1 MSIRDEVLSSS
12 EILDVRGSAVRSLDH
27 IKELEGGQESLNA
40 FLAIADPEDLEPYDR
55 GPLAGVMVALK
66 DNICTKG
73 LPTTCG
79 SSMLKGYRSPYE
91 ATVVKKLRRAGG
103 LIAGKTNLDEFG
115 MGSSTENSAF
125 GPTLNPVDR
134 SLVPGG
140 SSGGSAAAVA
150 AGYVRIAL
158 GSDTGGSVRQPAA
171 FCGVVGIK
179 PTYGRVSR
187 YGLIAFASSL
197 DQIGTIGAT
206 VLEASLLLEIVS
218 GHDARDSTSAQKPVP
233 SYKDAVVEGVE
244 GMVIGIPTEYFPE
257 QLDPS
262 VRALLDEACERLID
276 AGAEV
281 RPVSLPHTEFAIPC
295 YYVLATAEAS
305 SNLARYDGVRF
316 GVRVPAEGLE
326 RMYEGTRGN
335 FGSEVKRRIML
346 GTYVLSSGYYDAY
359 YGTAQR
365 TRASIAHDFKAA
377 FSEVDVLLTPTSP
390 TPAFPLGERVLD
402 PVAMYLSDVFTV
414 TANLAGIPGLS
425 VPIGTVGGL
434 PLGAQLLGPWW
445 GENRIIAAAGALEA
459 SYQEDT

>member
-66 DNICTKG
+66 DNICTKV

-365 TRASIAHDFKAA
+365 TRASIAHDFKTA
-377 FSEVDVLLTPTSP
+377 FSEVDVLFTPTSP

-445 GENRIIAAAGALEA
+445 GENHIIAAAGALEA
-459 SYQEDT
+459 SYKEDT

>member
-276 AGAEV
+276 AGAEG

-335 FGSEVKRRIML
+335 FGAEVKRRIML

-365 TRASIAHDFKAA
+365 TRASIAHDFKTA

-425 VPIGTVGGL
+425 VPIGMVGGL

-459 SYQEDT
+459 SYEEDT

>member
-206 VLEASLLLEIVS
+206 VLEASLLLEIGS

-365 TRASIAHDFKAA
+365 TRASIAHDFKTA

-390 TPAFPLGERVLD
+390 SPAFPLGERVLD

-459 SYQEDT
+459 SYEEDT

>member
-206 VLEASLLLEIVS
+206 VLEASLLLEIGS

-365 TRASIAHDFKAA
+365 TRASIAHDFKTA
-377 FSEVDVLLTPTSP
+377 FSEVDVLFTPTSP

-425 VPIGTVGGL
+425 GPIGTVGGV

-459 SYQEDT
+459 SYEEDT

>member
-335 FGSEVKRRIML
+335 FGAEVKRRIML

-365 TRASIAHDFKAA
+365 TRASIAHDFKTA

-390 TPAFPLGERVLD
+390 TPAFPLGERILD

-459 SYQEDT
+459 SYEEDT

>member
-150 AGYVRIAL
+150 AGDVRIAL

-365 TRASIAHDFKAA
+365 TRASIAHDFKTA
-377 FSEVDVLLTPTSP
+377 FSEVDVLFTPTSP

>member
-91 ATVVKKLRRAGG
+91 ATVVKRLRRAGG

-365 TRASIAHDFKAA
+365 TRASIAHDFKTA

-425 VPIGTVGGL
+425 VPIGMVGGL

-459 SYQEDT
+459 S

>member
-91 ATVVKKLRRAGG
+91 ATVVKKLLRAGG

-365 TRASIAHDFKAA
+365 TRASIAHDFKTA
-377 FSEVDVLLTPTSP
+377 FSEVDVLFTPTSP

-445 GENRIIAAAGALEA
+445 GETRIIAAAGALEA
-459 SYQEDT
+459 SYEEDT

>member
-91 ATVVKKLRRAGG
+91 ATVVKRLRRAGG

-335 FGSEVKRRIML
+335 FGAEVKRRIML

-365 TRASIAHDFKAA
+365 TRASIAHDFKTA
-377 FSEVDVLLTPTSP
+377 FSEVDVLFTPTSP

-445 GENRIIAAAGALEA
+445 GETRIIAAAGALEA
-459 SYQEDT
+459 SYEEDT

>member
-335 FGSEVKRRIML
+335 FGAEVKRRIML
-346 GTYVLSSGYYDAY
+346 GTYVLSSWYYDAY

-365 TRASIAHDFKAA
+365 TRASIAHDFKTA

-459 SYQEDT
+459 SYEEDT

>member
-134 SLVPGG
+134 SLFPGG

-365 TRASIAHDFKAA
+365 TRASIAHDFKTA
-377 FSEVDVLLTPTSP
+377 FSEVDVLFTPTSP

-459 SYQEDT
+459 SYEEDT

>member
-365 TRASIAHDFKAA
+365 TRASIAHDFKTA
-377 FSEVDVLLTPTSP
+377 FSEVDVLFTPTSP

-459 SYQEDT
+459 SYQEET

>member
-365 TRASIAHDFKAA
+365 TRASIAHDLKTA
-377 FSEVDVLLTPTSP
+377 FSEVDVLFTPTSP

-445 GENRIIAAAGALEA
+445 GENRIIAAADALEA

>member
-158 GSDTGGSVRQPAA
+158 GSDRGGSVR
-171 FCGVVGIK
+171 
-179 PTYGRVSR
+179 
-187 YGLIAFASSL
+187 
-197 DQIGTIGAT
+197 
-206 VLEASLLLEIVS
+206 
-218 GHDARDSTSAQKPVP
+218 
-233 SYKDAVVEGVE
+233 
-244 GMVIGIPTEYFPE
+244 
-257 QLDPS
+257 
-262 VRALLDEACERLID
+262 
-276 AGAEV
+276 
-281 RPVSLPHTEFAIPC
+281 
-295 YYVLATAEAS
+295 
-305 SNLARYDGVRF
+305 
-316 GVRVPAEGLE
+316 
-326 RMYEGTRGN
+326 
-335 FGSEVKRRIML
+335 
-346 GTYVLSSGYYDAY
+346 
-359 YGTAQR
+359 
-365 TRASIAHDFKAA
+365 
-377 FSEVDVLLTPTSP
+377 
-390 TPAFPLGERVLD
+390 
-402 PVAMYLSDVFTV
+402 
-414 TANLAGIPGLS
+414 
-425 VPIGTVGGL
+425 
-434 PLGAQLLGPWW
+434 
-445 GENRIIAAAGALEA
+445 
-459 SYQEDT
+459 

>member
-365 TRASIAHDFKAA
+365 TRASIAHDFKTA

-390 TPAFPLGERVLD
+390 TPAFPLGERILD

-425 VPIGTVGGL
+425 VPIGMVGGL

-459 SYQEDT
+459 SYEEDT

>member
-365 TRASIAHDFKAA
+365 TRASIAHDFKTA
-377 FSEVDVLLTPTSP
+377 FSEVDVLFTPTSP

-445 GENRIIAAAGALEA
+445 GENRIIAAADALEA

>member
-79 SSMLKGYRSPYE
+79 ASMLKGYRSPYE

-365 TRASIAHDFKAA
+365 TRASIAHDFKTA
-377 FSEVDVLLTPTSP
+377 FSEVDVLFTPTSP

-434 PLGAQLLGPWW
+434 PLGAQLLWPGG

>member
-365 TRASIAHDFKAA
+365 TRASIAHDFKTV
-377 FSEVDVLLTPTSP
+377 FSEVDVLFTPTSP

>member
-40 FLAIADPEDLEPYDR
+40 FLAIADPEELEPYDR

-335 FGSEVKRRIML
+335 FGTEVKRRIML

-365 TRASIAHDFKAA
+365 TRASIAHDFKTA

-402 PVAMYLSDVFTV
+402 PVAMYLSDIFTV

-445 GENRIIAAAGALEA
+445 GENHIIAAAGALEA
-459 SYQEDT
+459 SYKEDT

>member
-233 SYKDAVVEGVE
+233 SYKDAVIEGVE

-365 TRASIAHDFKAA
+365 TRASIAHDFKTA
-377 FSEVDVLLTPTSP
+377 FSEVDVLFTPTSP

-459 SYQEDT
+459 SYQDET

>member
-40 FLAIADPEDLEPYDR
+40 FLAIADPEELEPYDR

-150 AGYVRIAL
+150 AGYVRVAL

-335 FGSEVKRRIML
+335 FGTEVKRRIML

-365 TRASIAHDFKAA
+365 TRASIAQDFKAA

-445 GENRIIAAAGALEA
+445 GENHIIAAAGALEA
-459 SYQEDT
+459 SYKEDT

>member
-115 MGSSTENSAF
+115 MGSSTENSAI

-365 TRASIAHDFKAA
+365 TRASIAHDFKTA
-377 FSEVDVLLTPTSP
+377 FIEVDVLLTPTSP

>member
-335 FGSEVKRRIML
+335 FGTEVKRRIML

-365 TRASIAHDFKAA
+365 TRASIAHDFKTA
-377 FSEVDVLLTPTSP
+377 FSEVDVLFTPTSP

-459 SYQEDT
+459 SYQEET

>member
-1 MSIRDEVLSSS
+1 MSIRDEILSSS

-91 ATVVKKLRRAGG
+91 ATVVKRLRRAGG

-365 TRASIAHDFKAA
+365 TRASIAHDFKTA
-377 FSEVDVLLTPTSP
+377 FSD
-390 TPAFPLGERVLD
+390 
-402 PVAMYLSDVFTV
+402 LSKSIRAT
-414 TANLAGIPGLS
+414 NSL
-425 VPIGTVGGL
+425 
-434 PLGAQLLGPWW
+434 
-445 GENRIIAAAGALEA
+445 
-459 SYQEDT
+459 

>member
-335 FGSEVKRRIML
+335 FGTEVKRRIML

-365 TRASIAHDFKAA
+365 TRASIAHDFKPYLVRWMY
-377 FSEVDVLLTPTSP
+377 FLLQ
-390 TPAFPLGERVLD
+390 PLPHPLFRWEN
-402 PVAMYLSDVFTV
+402 VF
-414 TANLAGIPGLS
+414 
-425 VPIGTVGGL
+425 
-434 PLGAQLLGPWW
+434 
-445 GENRIIAAAGALEA
+445 
-459 SYQEDT
+459 

>member
-335 FGSEVKRRIML
+335 FGTEVKRRIML

-365 TRASIAHDFKAA
+365 TRASIAHDFKTA

>member
-262 VRALLDEACERLID
+262 VRALLDETCERLID

-335 FGSEVKRRIML
+335 FGTEVKRRIML

-365 TRASIAHDFKAA
+365 TRASIAHDFKTA
-377 FSEVDVLLTPTSP
+377 FSEVDVLFTPTSP

-402 PVAMYLSDVFTV
+402 PVAMYLTDVFTV

>member
-91 ATVVKKLRRAGG
+91 ATVVKKLRGAGG

-335 FGSEVKRRIML
+335 FGAEVKRRIML

-365 TRASIAHDFKAA
+365 TRASIAHDFKTA
-377 FSEVDVLLTPTSP
+377 FSEVDVLFTPTSP

>member
-91 ATVVKKLRRAGG
+91 ATVVKKLLRAGG

-365 TRASIAHDFKAA
+365 TRASIAHDFKTA

>member
-335 FGSEVKRRIML
+335 FGTEVKRRIML

-365 TRASIAHDFKAA
+365 TRASIAHDFKTA
-377 FSEVDVLLTPTSP
+377 FSEVDVLFTPTSP

>member
-1 MSIRDEVLSSS
+1 MSIRDEILSSS

-365 TRASIAHDFKAA
+365 TRASIAHDFKTA
-377 FSEVDVLLTPTSP
+377 FSEVDVLFTPTSP

>member
-335 FGSEVKRRIML
+335 FGAEVKRRIML

-365 TRASIAHDFKAA
+365 TRASIAHDFKTA

-390 TPAFPLGERVLD
+390 TPAFPLGERILD

-459 SYQEDT
+459 SYEENT

>member
-1 MSIRDEVLSSS
+1 MSPQVEVLGSS
-12 EILDVRGSAVRSLDH
+12 EALDSRGSALRSLDH
-27 IKELEGGQESLNA
+27 IKDLESGREGLNA
-40 FLAIADPEDLEPYDR
+40 FLAVAEPEDLEPCGQ
-55 GPLAGVMVALK
+55 GPLTGVMVALK

-79 SSMLKGYRSPYE
+79 SLMLKDYRSPYE
-91 ATVVKKLRRAGG
+91 ATVVQRLRRAGG

-125 GPTLNPVDR
+125 GPTVNPIDR

-150 AGYVRIAL
+150 AGYVRMAL

-179 PTYGRVSR
+179 PTYGRISR

-365 TRASIAHDFKAA
+365 TRASIAHDFKTA
-377 FSEVDVLLTPTSP
+377 FSEVDVLFTPTSP

-402 PVAMYLSDVFTV
+402 PVAMCLSDVFTV

-445 GENRIIAAAGALEA
+445 GENHIIAAAGALEA
-459 SYQEDT
+459 SYKEDT

>member
-91 ATVVKKLRRAGG
+91 ATVVKRLRRAGG

-365 TRASIAHDFKAA
+365 TRASIAHDFKTA
-377 FSEVDVLLTPTSP
+377 FSEVDVLFTPTSP

-445 GENRIIAAAGALEA
+445 GENHIIAAAGALEA
-459 SYQEDT
+459 SYKEDT

>member
-40 FLAIADPEDLEPYDR
+40 FLAIADPEELEPYDR

-150 AGYVRIAL
+150 AGYVRVAL

-335 FGSEVKRRIML
+335 FGTEVKRRIML

-445 GENRIIAAAGALEA
+445 GENHIIAAAGALEA
-459 SYQEDT
+459 SYKEDT

>member
-1 MSIRDEVLSSS
+1 
-12 EILDVRGSAVRSLDH
+12 
-27 IKELEGGQESLNA
+27 
-40 FLAIADPEDLEPYDR
+40 
-55 GPLAGVMVALK
+55 
-66 DNICTKG
+66 
-73 LPTTCG
+73 
-79 SSMLKGYRSPYE
+79 
-91 ATVVKKLRRAGG
+91 
-103 LIAGKTNLDEFG
+103 

-335 FGSEVKRRIML
+335 FGAEVKRRIML

-365 TRASIAHDFKAA
+365 TRASIAHDFKTA
-377 FSEVDVLLTPTSP
+377 FSEVDVLFTPPSP

-459 SYQEDT
+459 SYEEDT

>member
-1 MSIRDEVLSSS
+1 MSLRHEILSSS

-66 DNICTKG
+66 DNICTKR

-335 FGSEVKRRIML
+335 FGAEVKRRIML

-365 TRASIAHDFKAA
+365 TRASIAHDFKTA

-425 VPIGTVGGL
+425 VPIGKVGGL

-459 SYQEDT
+459 SYEEDT

>member
-233 SYKDAVVEGVE
+233 SYKDAVVEGIE

-262 VRALLDEACERLID
+262 VRALLDETCERLID

-335 FGSEVKRRIML
+335 FGAEVKRRIML

-365 TRASIAHDFKAA
+365 TRASIAHDFKTA
-377 FSEVDVLLTPTSP
+377 FSEVDVLFTPTSP

>member
-171 FCGVVGIK
+171 LCGVVGIK

-365 TRASIAHDFKAA
+365 TRASIAHDFKTA
-377 FSEVDVLLTPTSP
+377 FSEVDVLFTPTSP

-459 SYQEDT
+459 SYEEDT

>member
-103 LIAGKTNLDEFG
+103 LIAGKTILDEFG

-365 TRASIAHDFKAA
+365 TRASIAHDFKTA
-377 FSEVDVLLTPTSP
+377 FSEVDVLFTPTSP

-459 SYQEDT
+459 SYEEDT